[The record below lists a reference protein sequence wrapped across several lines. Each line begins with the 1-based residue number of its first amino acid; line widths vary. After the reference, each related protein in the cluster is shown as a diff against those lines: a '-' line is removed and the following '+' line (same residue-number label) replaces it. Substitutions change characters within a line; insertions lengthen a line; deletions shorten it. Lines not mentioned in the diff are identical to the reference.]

1 MIIFVI
7 FLLLLSSNAYYLTP
21 FKVTNQKFN
30 DETIKVYE
38 PLELEKNKNILFFTG
53 ANSFIPGEVYSS
65 FLTNIAQYNMSIYV
79 CSNNV
84 ETSNYIVKDLDVNN
98 ETIVLGHSTGCVNAL
113 DFCNQNENVKNIIM
127 MDPVDNSFLYR
138 RKYNNFPTRFKNNI
152 AKRFVETIKTI
163 PVFDRINYEE
173 EEEIKTELDF
183 QHIEKA
189 LFLNARKSYTW
200 DLFDKKF
207 PFIPAF
213 SITPEKITF
222 NKTVNSLIMTAN
234 DFGHTDILD
243 EIWANNM
250 HNTVSRGS
258 NDRSSDNLNLY
269 HKWLAT
275 VIYIFVNH
283 NEDIKEA
290 LKSSET
296 IEKIKYHFD

>member
-7 FLLLLSSNAYYLTP
+7 FSILLSSNAYYLTP
-21 FKVTNQKFN
+21 FKVTNQKYN
-30 DETIKVYE
+30 SETIKVYE

-84 ETSNYIVKDLDVNN
+84 ETSNCIIKDLDVNN

-113 DFCNQNENVKNIIM
+113 DFCNQNDNIKNIIM
-127 MDPVDNSFLYR
+127 MDPVDNSFLYKK
-138 RKYNNFPTRFKNNI
+138 KYNNFPTRFKNNI
-152 AKRFVETIKTI
+152 AKRFVDTIKTI
-163 PVFDRINYEE
+163 PILDKITYEE
-173 EEEIKTELDF
+173 EEEISTQLDF
-183 QHIEKA
+183 KHIEKV

-200 DLFDKKF
+200 DLFDRKF

-213 SITPEKITF
+213 SITPEKIIF
-222 NKTVNSLIMTAN
+222 NKDIESLVMTAN
-234 DFGHTDILD
+234 DYGHTDILD

-250 HNTVSRGS
+250 HNTVSRGN
-258 NDRSSDNLNLY
+258 NDRSSENLNFY

-283 NEDIKEA
+283 NENIEEA
-290 LKSSET
+290 LKSSE
-296 IEKIKYHFD
+296 IVGKIKYHFD